1 VNTTDELV
9 ASLEAR
15 IESLTHRIQVLQ
27 KDQEL
32 SVQVEKEAA
41 IGRLARGVAHEINN
55 PLQGVLGFVQLMIRS
70 LKNGDLD
77 RDLALDNL
85 DRIESSAL
93 RCKRIVDALLDF
105 STREEGDP
113 FPLDI
118 LGLLELNLV
127 LFRNDLDLKKATIEV
142 IGADRPVVVM
152 GNPSQLARG
161 LFNVMANAR
170 DAVLEGGHI
179 RVEVTQDSSRV
190 KISIFDDGPGIS
202 EENLT
207 RIFDPFFSTKEV
219 GEGTG
224 LGLCAARG
232 IFQSHGGDVRV
243 HNVEQGGTRV
253 DILLP
258 LYAGPPDGTSP

>member
-1 VNTTDELV
+1 MNIADDHVN
-9 ASLEAR
+9 SLEAR
-15 IESLTHRIQVLQ
+15 IESLTQRVQELQ
-27 KDQEL
+27 KEQEL

-55 PLQGVLGFVQLMIRS
+55 PLQGVLGFVQLLIRN
-70 LKNGDLD
+70 LKSGDLD
-77 RDLALDNL
+77 RDQALDNL

-127 LFRNDLDLKKATIEV
+127 LFRNDLDLKHATIEV
-142 IGADRPVVVM
+142 IGADHPVVVM

-161 LFNVMANAR
+161 LFNVMDNAR
-170 DAVLEGGHI
+170 DAVVEGGHVRI
-179 RVEVTQDSSRV
+179 EVTLDSSRV
-190 KISIFDDGPGIS
+190 KISVVDDGPGIS

-232 IFQSHGGDVRV
+232 IFQSHGGDIRV
-243 HNVEQGGTRV
+243 HREEAGGTRV
-253 DILLP
+253 EILLP
-258 LYAGPPDGTSP
+258 LHADPRDQTSP